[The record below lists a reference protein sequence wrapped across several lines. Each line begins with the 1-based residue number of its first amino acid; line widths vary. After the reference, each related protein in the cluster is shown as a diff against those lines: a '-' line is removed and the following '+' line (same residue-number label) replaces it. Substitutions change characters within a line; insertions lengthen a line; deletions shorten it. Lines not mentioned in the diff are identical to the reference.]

1 MAGIVYAR
9 YLVLKKHGAAWT
21 ENERHLLRN
30 CWDRGME
37 IPQIADQ
44 LKRSERAVCM
54 QLVNLGVCFDEEQAL
69 LESDE
74 RQRRKQI

>member
-1 MAGIVYAR
+1 M
-9 YLVLKKHGAAWT
+9 LKKHGAGWT
-21 ENERHLLRN
+21 ANERNMLRN

-37 IPQIADQ
+37 ISQIADQ

-54 QLVNLGVCFDEEQAL
+54 QLVNLGVCFDEEQAV

-74 RQRRKQI
+74 RQRRKNLS